1 MKEAVLK
8 KFEIFTEIHLKQ
20 RKYLDIC
27 VPSSADESSGYH
39 MDCYRRFT
47 ALVKQDR
54 GYLVTLN
61 EEQKKVSRSS
71 TGAFFI
77 ATTSD
82 VFVKQYIFSK
92 KRIRNSKEQ
101 NTPLSLYQQKIWRK
115 ISRGMQR
122 S

>member
-1 MKEAVLK
+1 MNV
-8 KFEIFTEIHLKQ
+8 
-20 RKYLDIC
+20 C
-27 VPSSADESSGYH
+27 VPSSVDESSGYH

-82 VFVKQYIFSK
+82 VFVKQNIFSK

>member
-1 MKEAVLK
+1 MNV
-8 KFEIFTEIHLKQ
+8 
-20 RKYLDIC
+20 C
-27 VPSSADESSGYH
+27 VPSSVDESSGYH

-92 KRIRNSKEQ
+92 KRIRNSRSKTHPYHCINRKYGEK
-101 NTPLSLYQQKIWRK
+101 YQEVCRDLE
-115 ISRGMQR
+115 R
-122 S
+122 